1 MAHVQPGTCLLN
13 LSLSQNSSWARTT
26 AEQGLFLCAEPHR
39 CSHLYWGAWAEG
51 LCPSSPQHRF
61 AVCVLLSRLLGTV
74 SIIPSAE
81 SQCRFD
87 VGVLLS
93 RPLGTLNSHEP
104 QQHPWPAVPFLTQD
118 LLWDFTAVTQWA
130 IQSLE
135 KQEGIFSMVLPIF
148 QHLGS
153 PDIIKL
159 CLVVPSFLSTSRS
172 SFKQLFSWLSHRQP
186 WITCWARNFTSLG

>member
-1 MAHVQPGTCLLN
+1 MLYLNMSLLCLQWQCSHGSCSTWHLPPQPVIEPELQ
-13 LSLSQNSSWARTT
+13 LSQNYSWA
-26 AEQGLFLCAEPHR
+26 GVIPLCWASQVQPPLLK
-39 CSHLYWGAWAEG
+39 CLGWGA
-51 LCPSSPQHRF
+51 
-61 AVCVLLSRLLGTV
+61 V

-81 SQCRFD
+81 SQCRFA

-93 RPLGTLNSHEP
+93 RLLGTLNSHEP
-104 QQHPWPAVPFLTQD
+104 QQHPWHAVPFLTQD
-118 LLWDFTAVTQWA
+118 LLWDFTTVTQWT

-159 CLVVPSFLSTSRS
+159 FLVVPSFLSTSRS
-172 SFKQLFSWLSHRQP
+172 SFKQLFSWLSHRQL